1 MNRTHTSYIVALLL
15 SAGTLLT
22 FAAKPADPSD
32 ADKRKAEYIFL
43 EAADAYTDNRFDDYF
58 MLLRRAA
65 SLDPGDPFI
74 AGALA
79 EIQLAN
85 STSDSTTMETAYEA
99 LRQRWLANPS
109 DENNATVFAS
119 VAKSAGRIDDVIYV
133 WQTLD
138 SLLRGR
144 TDPAMN
150 LAGSLVARGAVKAD
164 TADLN
169 RALGIYNRL
178 QAGLKGNVQLSSRK
192 IQAFAS
198 KADTAAIIAE
208 IKQLYA
214 DAPADIQ
221 AALYIGSVYT
231 SLSMPDSAMR
241 YLDRACEIDS
251 TNGFVYLTRASFF
264 QTQGDSAAYD
274 REVFRALESPEL
286 EFGPKFELL
295 SDYVIKLYADTTL
308 RPRIDHMFEVLQD
321 VNPGEGV
328 LHAFYGDYKATIGDL
343 AGAAEQYSYSI
354 DLEPENENAWQ
365 NLTSTYAQLED
376 VEHMAETAQKAVH
389 RFPANP
395 YFAFSAAS
403 ALSQLKKTD
412 EALQTLDTIN
422 TDMLDPKVLSLL
434 YSTRGDILY
443 SIEQADSAFANYNKA
458 IKLNP
463 ENFMAMNN
471 AAYYMSEKGVDLD
484 NAELYASIATA
495 SDPENVTF
503 LDTHAWVMFKKK
515 EYKQAREIMDKAL
528 KISGII
534 EGDDNTSN
542 EEPVDEQNKPS
553 AEIYD
558 HAGDIYFMSGD
569 HAEAVE
575 FWKEAL
581 KLDPE
586 NEAIKKKVTHR
597 TYFFE

>member
-1 MNRTHTSYIVALLL
+1 
-15 SAGTLLT
+15 
-22 FAAKPADPSD
+22 
-32 ADKRKAEYIFL
+32 
-43 EAADAYTDNRFDDYF
+43 
-58 MLLRRAA
+58 
-65 SLDPGDPFI
+65 
-74 AGALA
+74 
-79 EIQLAN
+79 
-85 STSDSTTMETAYEA
+85 
-99 LRQRWLANPS
+99 
-109 DENNATVFAS
+109 
-119 VAKSAGRIDDVIYV
+119 
-133 WQTLD
+133 
-138 SLLRGR
+138 
-144 TDPAMN
+144 
-150 LAGSLVARGAVKAD
+150 
-164 TADLN
+164 
-169 RALGIYNRL
+169 
-178 QAGLKGNVQLSSRK
+178 
-192 IQAFAS
+192 
-198 KADTAAIIAE
+198 
-208 IKQLYA
+208 
-214 DAPADIQ
+214 
-221 AALYIGSVYT
+221 
-231 SLSMPDSAMR
+231 
-241 YLDRACEIDS
+241 
-251 TNGFVYLTRASFF
+251 
-264 QTQGDSAAYD
+264 
-274 REVFRALESPEL
+274 
-286 EFGPKFELL
+286 
-295 SDYVIKLYADTTL
+295 
-308 RPRIDHMFEVLQD
+308 
-321 VNPGEGV
+321 
-328 LHAFYGDYKATIGDL
+328 
-343 AGAAEQYSYSI
+343 
-354 DLEPENENAWQ
+354 
-365 NLTSTYAQLED
+365 
-376 VEHMAETAQKAVH
+376 MAETAQKAVH

-558 HAGDIYFMSGD
+558 HAGYIYFMSGD